1 MTGEKGIL
9 HMSISNRS
17 SSLTQKSSL
26 CRKRNSWNCWGLLN
40 ARQTAVLMHQRSDV
54 LQLGGGQVK
63 ETAPQQHWSC
73 SILAPVARQQCQ
85 GPPGTLPMAMWEPCP
100 GSKSTSLLPEEDGGA
115 LCRWR

>member
-26 CRKRNSWNCWGLLN
+26 GRKRNSWNCWGLLN

-54 LQLGGGQVK
+54 LVRRWSGEGDSTPAALVMQYPCSCGQAAVPRA
-63 ETAPQQHWSC
+63 TRDSAHGN
-73 SILAPVARQQCQ
+73 V
-85 GPPGTLPMAMWEPCP
+85 
-100 GSKSTSLLPEEDGGA
+100 GA
-115 LCRWR
+115 LPWV